1 MAKYIIRDF
10 FGGLRMGNLKQNK
23 ASSQCIYGIIFIFCM
38 SVFTEHI
45 WGGRSAWRNV
55 IVENALFLPMLFSYC
70 SASVHSVQLEK
81 IMYLCPMDLKERRNY
96 IYGSY
101 YFRTGVHM
109 LIAAVGLC
117 IVVCVSDCDIFSA
130 IQILLNHMLVAAMVS
145 HGQRTDDKRRRKVIV
160 IGEVLFATSLL
171 SNAIQFRIIVLAP
184 HALWVKLVL
193 FFIFCAVQ
201 LPLEIW
207 YVQYIRGALRAAVYF
222 EQDLF

>member
-1 MAKYIIRDF
+1 
-10 FGGLRMGNLKQNK
+10 
-23 ASSQCIYGIIFIFCM
+23 
-38 SVFTEHI
+38 
-45 WGGRSAWRNV
+45 
-55 IVENALFLPMLFSYC
+55 
-70 SASVHSVQLEK
+70 
-81 IMYLCPMDLKERRNY
+81 
-96 IYGSY
+96 
-101 YFRTGVHM
+101 M

-117 IVVCVSDCDIFSA
+117 IVVCVSDCDIFSV

-184 HALWVKLVL
+184 HVLWVKLVL

-207 YVQYIRGALRAAVYF
+207 YVQ
-222 EQDLF
+222 